1 MNKQTLSNIIIALG
15 IIIVVILGIWLFAYL
30 PNVGSTISTKNDD
43 WGYFGEFFWGL
54 GTMLLTGLSVWV
66 LYKVNES
73 LNEFNENLQRKQQE
87 FELNLAK
94 DRQKFEIELE
104 ERRGEIQSR
113 NLQLKRMDYW
123 QNEYHEIVLKLVQGG
138 VSTDEEWLNVLR
150 RTTLLYKSMQSEHY
164 LDTLQNG
171 QELSNRMD
179 QIEVA
184 IFAVI
189 NETYHATGLKTK
201 KMKYWAENTYLNM
214 LVVGLYFDLFKLKG
228 ELQESNIDQLVT
240 GKVETEQNSNKIQNI
255 MKNYLDFFNIKPQKT
270 INDLRN
276 TVETYMRCVVDGDT
290 FKNEQEFEDA
300 VRKMLK
306 STGFTVLEKR
316 NVANTI
322 AIVEEKHFSDVDAQI
337 PDLAVLC
344 IEGLVLIEMKL
355 RRESAAYKADV
366 NKISQYVGEGKCVAT
381 GALFLDD
388 EYHTGW
394 KRCLV
399 NSKYF
404 YYWNL

>member
-1 MNKQTLSNIIIALG
+1 MNKKTLSNIIIALG

-87 FELNLAK
+87 FELKLAK
-94 DRQKFEIELE
+94 DHQKFEIELE
-104 ERRGEIQSR
+104 ERRGEIQRR

-150 RTTLLYKSMQSEHY
+150 RTTLLYKSMQAEHY

-179 QIEVA
+179 QIVVA

-228 ELQESNIDQLVT
+228 ELQESNIDQLVS
-240 GKVETEQNSNKIQNI
+240 GKVETEQNSN
-255 MKNYLDFFNIKPQKT
+255 
-270 INDLRN
+270 
-276 TVETYMRCVVDGDT
+276 
-290 FKNEQEFEDA
+290 
-300 VRKMLK
+300 
-306 STGFTVLEKR
+306 
-316 NVANTI
+316 
-322 AIVEEKHFSDVDAQI
+322 
-337 PDLAVLC
+337 
-344 IEGLVLIEMKL
+344 
-355 RRESAAYKADV
+355 
-366 NKISQYVGEGKCVAT
+366 
-381 GALFLDD
+381 
-388 EYHTGW
+388 
-394 KRCLV
+394 
-399 NSKYF
+399 
-404 YYWNL
+404 